1 MQNMQMIQ
9 TLIQLQAMMKNSS
22 SPSLGDD
29 ASTDDLDFSNLL
41 DSLLQGNDEGTS
53 TLFSSNPES
62 SLMTRLLSNPLNSAP
77 YIRLSVDPMPMNI
90 QALPQ
95 MTAEPLKSSADYDH
109 YINEAAKIYGVDP
122 KLIRSIIQHE
132 SGFNPNSRSQAGA
145 LGLMQLMPQTASSL
159 GVTNPLDPEQNIL
172 GGTKYLKE
180 LLNRFNNNKT
190 LAVAAYNAGPGNVQ
204 KYNGVPP
211 FSETQNYVKGVLST
225 YYS

>member
-1 MQNMQMIQ
+1 MQMLQ
-9 TLIQLQAMMKNSS
+9 TLIQLQAMMPNVL
-22 SPSLGDD
+22 SPSSEDD
-29 ASTDDLDFSNLL
+29 SSTNDLDFSNLL
-41 DSLLQGNDEGTS
+41 GSLLQGDNEGAD
-53 TLFSSNPES
+53 TLLSSNPES
-62 SLMTRLLSNPLNSAP
+62 SIMTRFLANPLNSAP
-77 YIRLSVDPMPMNI
+77 YVKFNTEPIPQLINV
-90 QALPQ
+90 QALSQP
-95 MTAEPLKSSADYDH
+95 TVETSSSSANYDN
-109 YINEAAKIYGVDP
+109 YITQAAEIYGVDP

-159 GVTNPLDPEQNIL
+159 GITNPLDPEQNIL
-172 GGTKYLKE
+172 GGTKYLRE